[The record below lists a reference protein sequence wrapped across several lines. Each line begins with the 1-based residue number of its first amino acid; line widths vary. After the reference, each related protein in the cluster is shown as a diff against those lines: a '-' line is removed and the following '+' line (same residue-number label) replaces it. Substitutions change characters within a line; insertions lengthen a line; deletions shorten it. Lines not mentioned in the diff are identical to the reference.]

1 MKFFRNFP
9 LIAAAL
15 LGFIGFTFYKTS
27 NFVNK
32 GVEAKQQAAQDTIAQ
47 IVSDS
52 AALSTPAGLPD
63 TLQDPSVAAVSAAP
77 MGVVNSAK
85 TAIQEVTKLQ
95 SGASDNLA
103 ETTIA
108 VNESPKTEEK
118 TPSKT
123 ARKTTDK
130 KKANAKLTEP
140 RFHVIVGSYEK
151 EVNAKA
157 KAASFAKQAKTKA
170 TVMKQGGFFR
180 VCAEEFDTDKAAADY
195 AQKLKQA
202 GEESIVV
209 KF

>member
-15 LGFIGFTFYKTS
+15 LGFIGYTFYKTS

-32 GVEAKQQAAQDTIAQ
+32 GVEAKQQAAQDTIAKL
-47 IVSDS
+47 VSDN

-63 TLQDPSVAAVSAAP
+63 TLHDPSVAAVSTAP
-77 MGVVNSAK
+77 MEAINSAK
-85 TAIQEVTKLQ
+85 TVVDEVTKLQ
-95 SGASDNLA
+95 NGTSDNLS

-108 VNESPKTEEK
+108 VNESPKIEEK

-123 ARKTTDK
+123 ARKPTTK
-130 KKANAKLTEP
+130 KKNSAKPTEP
-140 RFHVIVGSYEK
+140 RFHVVVGSYEK

-170 TVMKQGGFFR
+170 TVVKQGGFFR
-180 VCAEEFDTDKAAADY
+180 VCANEFDTEKAAADY